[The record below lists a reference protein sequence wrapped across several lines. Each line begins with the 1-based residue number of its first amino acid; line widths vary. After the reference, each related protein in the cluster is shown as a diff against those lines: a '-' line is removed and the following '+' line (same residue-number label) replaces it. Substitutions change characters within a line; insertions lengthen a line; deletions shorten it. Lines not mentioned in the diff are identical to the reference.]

1 MLRLCCYS
9 KNGKQ
14 LKSTIL
20 CNRVTVLK
28 HNEFRKRITNIQ
40 VIFQLLF
47 KKKVFFLPRISFMT
61 ICFNI

>member
-28 HNEFRKRITNIQ
+28 HNEFRKQIKNKHRNYEY
-40 VIFQLLF
+40 
-47 KKKVFFLPRISFMT
+47 PGHISTTF
-61 ICFNI
+61 